1 MGDLEKTLA
10 KMEETRVGEAS
21 KIRFWSS
28 AHCID
33 ERLIAYSS
41 IKANPES
48 KASPIARVVDSS
60 WCSSSVSGS
69 APYTVDTP
77 LDVSSI
83 WSTGY
88 HNLLWYDDRQS
99 RSDK

>member
-1 MGDLEKTLA
+1 MGGLAKTLA
-10 KMEETRVGEAS
+10 KREGTRVDEAS
-21 KIRFWSS
+21 TIRFWSS
-28 AHCID
+28 A
-33 ERLIAYSS
+33 RRTWGSLIAYKS

-77 LDVSSI
+77 LMISFTLSK
-83 WSTGY
+83 GLQG
-88 HNLLWYDDRQS
+88 LLWYDDR
-99 RSDK
+99 